1 MSKTR
6 LAPALQ
12 VFQTLQRYPV
22 IRPRRLPDV
31 PIGCA
36 SRVSAQ
42 AARQSMLSLYHDL
55 GVLVFA
61 GCSAAQTERIG
72 DILRQVVRWGGPGGA
87 VTRLSWT
94 AVDGPER
101 VDGLTAEDFHEGP
114 DEANAGRIKP
124 DAILKLASCRL
135 QQLLR
140 KQVDRAPGQGRAHLQ
155 EVQVVVPGLPAPR
168 GTILPAETGPRQ
180 LQVVSYAMVG
190 VDGDGGHATGEM
202 SLFTVGTGDY
212 VGSARIDYRLVQ
224 SDEGGGRAVPLLGHG
239 GLGKRSGLGTQ
250 GLEERLDEAT
260 GLLEK
265 LWELEREVWA
275 HRAAE
280 YE

>member
-114 DEANAGRIKP
+114 DEAN
-124 DAILKLASCRL
+124 
-135 QQLLR
+135 
-140 KQVDRAPGQGRAHLQ
+140 
-155 EVQVVVPGLPAPR
+155 
-168 GTILPAETGPRQ
+168 PAETGPRQ

>member
-168 GTILPAETGPRQ
+168 GTILVRLLSFEAFDRYCGPTD
-180 LQVVSYAMVG
+180 VC
-190 VDGDGGHATGEM
+190 
-202 SLFTVGTGDY
+202 SL
-212 VGSARIDYRLVQ
+212 RK
-224 SDEGGGRAVPLLGHG
+224 P
-239 GLGKRSGLGTQ
+239 GLGSYKSFRTQ
-250 GLEERLDEAT
+250 
-260 GLLEK
+260 
-265 LWELEREVWA
+265 WWA
-275 HRAAE
+275 STVTAAMLQGRCLSSQSE
-280 YE
+280 QETTLAARG